1 MTTIDEILYSTKNSI
16 SVFEKKLLLSHVL
29 GLSNEEINLANNKKV
44 GEKDLKKLEQLINRR
59 KNSEPI
65 AYITNTKPFWKNDF
79 FVDSSVLIPRSDSE
93 LLIESVIEY
102 FPDLTKSY
110 NFLDLGSG
118 SGCLIISLLNEYLSS
133 LGTGIE
139 IDKEAIKVSEI
150 NKEFLLNKDRLKF
163 LERDFSNFD
172 TSSFDIVISNPPYI
186 PFEEKNNI
194 MEDVRNFEPIKALF
208 ADEKGL
214 YFYRNIIQNL
224 AKKMKR
230 KQYLFLEVG
239 INQKDGVVKILKN
252 NNFKVVSIKT
262 DISNIPRCIIA
273 ESNEIKT

>member
-1 MTTIDEILYSTKNSI
+1 MTTISEILYSNEDSI

-29 GLSNEEINLANNKKV
+29 GLSNEKLNLTQSENVDENDIKNF
-44 GEKDLKKLEQLINRR
+44 EQLINRR

-65 AYITNTKPFWKNDF
+65 AYLTNKKSFWKNEF
-79 FVDSSVLIPRSDSE
+79 YVDKSVLIPRSDSE

-102 FPDLTKSY
+102 FPDLTKTY

-118 SGCLIISLLNEYLSS
+118 SGCLIISLLNEYLLSS
-133 LGTGIE
+133 GTGVE
-139 IDKEAIKVSEI
+139 IDKKAIKVSEK
-150 NKEFLLNKDRLKF
+150 NKEFLLNKERLKF

-194 MEDVRNFEPIKALF
+194 MKDVRNFEPIKALF

-214 YFYRNIIQNL
+214 YFYRNIIHNL

-230 KQYLFLEVG
+230 KQYLFLELG
-239 INQKDGVVKILKN
+239 INQPDGVVKI
-252 NNFKVVSIKT
+252 
-262 DISNIPRCIIA
+262 
-273 ESNEIKT
+273 

>member
-16 SVFEKKLLLSHVL
+16 SVSEKKLLLSYVL
-29 GLSNEEINLANNKKV
+29 GFSNEELNLANNKKV
-44 GEKDLKKLEQLINRR
+44 GEKDLKNFEQLINRR

-65 AYITNTKPFWKNDF
+65 AYITNTKSFWKNDF
-79 FVDSSVLIPRSDSE
+79 YVDYSVLIPRSDSE

-133 LGTGIE
+133 LGTGVE
-139 IDKEAIKVSEI
+139 IDKEAIKVSEK
-150 NKEFLLNKDRLKF
+150 NKEILSNKDRLKF
-163 LERDFSNFD
+163 FERDFSNFD
-172 TSSFDIVISNPPYI
+172 TSSFDIVICNPPYI
-186 PFEEKNNI
+186 PSEEKNNI
-194 MEDVRNFEPIKALF
+194 MDDVKNFEPRRALF

-214 YFYRNIIQNL
+214 YFYRKIIENL
-224 AKKMKR
+224 AKKVKK

-239 INQKDGVVKILKN
+239 INQPDAVVKILKN
-252 NNFKVVSIKT
+252 NNINVVVIKN

-273 ESNEIKT
+273 ESN

>member
-1 MTTIDEILYSTKNSI
+1 MTTIDEILYSNENSI
-16 SVFEKKLLLSHVL
+16 SVSEKKLLLSYVL
-29 GLSNEEINLANNKKV
+29 GLSYEKLNLTHGKKV
-44 GEKDLKKLEQLINRR
+44 GEKDLKNFEQLIIRR

-65 AYITNTKPFWKNDF
+65 AYLTNIKSFWKNDF
-79 FVDSSVLIPRSDSE
+79 YVDQSVLIPRSDSE

-102 FPDLTKSY
+102 FPDQTKTY

-133 LGTGIE
+133 SGAGVE
-139 IDKEAIKVSEI
+139 IDKDAIKIAEK

-186 PFEEKNNI
+186 SFEEKKDI
-194 MEDVRNFEPIKALF
+194 MKEVRNYEPSNALF

-214 YFYRNIIQNL
+214 YFYRKIIENL
-224 AKKMKR
+224 AKEFKK
-230 KQYLFLEVG
+230 KQFLFFELG
-239 INQKDGVVKILKN
+239 INQPDGVVKILKN
-252 NNFKVVSIKT
+252 NNFNVVSIKN

-273 ESNEIKT
+273 ERS

>member
-1 MTTIDEILYSTKNSI
+1 MKTISEILYSNEVSI

-29 GLSNEEINLANNKKV
+29 GLSNEKLNLTQSEKV
-44 GEKDLKKLEQLINRR
+44 GEKDFKNFEQLINRR

-65 AYITNTKPFWKNDF
+65 AYLTNIKSFWKNDF
-79 FVDSSVLIPRSDSE
+79 YVDQSVLIPRSDSE

-102 FPDLTKSY
+102 FPDLKKTY

-118 SGCLIISLLNEYLSS
+118 SGCLIISLLNEYLLSS
-133 LGTGIE
+133 GTGVE
-139 IDKEAIKVSEI
+139 IDKKAIKVSEK

-186 PFEEKNNI
+186 SFEEKKDI
-194 MEDVRNFEPIKALF
+194 MKEVRNYEPSNALF

-214 YFYRNIIQNL
+214 YFYRKIIENL
-224 AKKMKR
+224 AKQMKR
-230 KQYLFLEVG
+230 KQFLFLEVG
-239 INQKDGVVKILKN
+239 INQPDGVVKILKN
-252 NNFKVVSIKT
+252 NNFNVVSIKK

-273 ESNEIKT
+273 ERS

>member
-1 MTTIDEILYSTKNSI
+1 MATIDEILYSTKNSI
-16 SVFEKKLLLSHVL
+16 PVSEKKLILSHVL
-29 GLSNEEINLANNKKV
+29 GLSNEEINLAHNKKV
-44 GEKDLKKLEQLINRR
+44 GEKDLKNFEKLINRR

-65 AYITNTKPFWKNDF
+65 AYITNTKSFWKNDF
-79 FVDSSVLIPRSDSE
+79 YVDSSVLIPRSDSE

-133 LGTGIE
+133 SGTGIE
-139 IDKEAIKVSEI
+139 IDNEAIKVSEK
-150 NKEFLLNKDRLKF
+150 NKEFLLNKNRLKF
-163 LERDFSNFD
+163 LETDFSNFD
-172 TSSFDIVISNPPYI
+172 SSSFDIVISNPPYI
-186 PFEEKNNI
+186 PFEEKKNI
-194 MEDVRNFEPIKALF
+194 MEDVKNFEPIRALF

-214 YFYRNIIQNL
+214 YFYKNIIWNL

-239 INQKDGVVKILKN
+239 MNQDEGVVKILKN
-252 NNFKVVSIKT
+252 NNFKVASIKN

-273 ESNEIKT
+273 ESN

>member
-1 MTTIDEILYSTKNSI
+1 MTTIGEILYSNGNFI

-29 GLSNEEINLANNKKV
+29 GLSNEKLNLTQSEKV
-44 GEKDLKKLEQLINRR
+44 GEKDLKSFEQLINRR

-65 AYITNTKPFWKNDF
+65 AYLTNIKSFWKNDF
-79 FVDSSVLIPRSDSE
+79 YVDQSVLIPRSDSE

-102 FPDLTKSY
+102 FPDLTKNY

-118 SGCLIISLLNEYLSS
+118 SGCLIISLLNEYLLSS
-133 LGTGIE
+133 GTGVE
-139 IDKEAIKVSEI
+139 IDKKAIKVSEK

-163 LERDFSNFD
+163 LEGDFSNFD

-186 PFEEKNNI
+186 SLEEKKDI
-194 MEDVRNFEPIKALF
+194 MKEVRNYEPSNALF

-214 YFYRNIIQNL
+214 YFYRKIIENL
-224 AKKMKR
+224 SKHLKK
-230 KQYLFLEVG
+230 KQFLFLEVG
-239 INQKDGVVKILKN
+239 INQPDGVVKILKN
-252 NNFKVVSIKT
+252 NNFNVVSIKK

-273 ESNEIKT
+273 ERS

>member
-16 SVFEKKLLLSHVL
+16 SVSEKKLLLSYVL
-29 GLSNEEINLANNKKV
+29 GFSNEELNLANNKKV
-44 GEKDLKKLEQLINRR
+44 GEKDLKNFEQLINRR

-65 AYITNTKPFWKNDF
+65 AYITNTKSFWKNDF
-79 FVDSSVLIPRSDSE
+79 YVDYSVLIPRSDSE

-133 LGTGIE
+133 LGTGVE
-139 IDKEAIKVSEI
+139 IDKEAIKVSEK
-150 NKEFLLNKDRLKF
+150 NKEFLSNKDRLKF
-163 LERDFSNFD
+163 FERDFSNFD
-172 TSSFDIVISNPPYI
+172 TSSFDIVICNPPYI
-186 PFEEKNNI
+186 PSEEKNNI
-194 MEDVRNFEPIKALF
+194 MDDVKNFEPRRALF

-214 YFYRNIIQNL
+214 YFYRKIIENL
-224 AKKMKR
+224 AKKVKK

-239 INQKDGVVKILKN
+239 INQPDAVVKILKN
-252 NNFKVVSIKT
+252 NNINVVVIKN

-273 ESNEIKT
+273 ESN

>member
-16 SVFEKKLLLSHVL
+16 SVSEKKLLLSYVL
-29 GLSNEEINLANNKKV
+29 GLSNEELNLANNKKV
-44 GEKDLKKLEQLINRR
+44 GEKDLKNFEQLINRR

-65 AYITNTKPFWKNDF
+65 AYITNTKSFWKNDF
-79 FVDSSVLIPRSDSE
+79 YVDYSVLIPRSDSE

-133 LGTGIE
+133 LGTGVE
-139 IDKEAIKVSEI
+139 IDKEAIKVSEK
-150 NKEFLLNKDRLKF
+150 NKEFLSNKDRLKF
-163 LERDFSNFD
+163 YERDFSNFD
-172 TSSFDIVISNPPYI
+172 TSSFDIVICNPPYI
-186 PFEEKNNI
+186 PSEEKNNI
-194 MEDVRNFEPIKALF
+194 MDDVKNFEPRRALF

-214 YFYRNIIQNL
+214 YFYRKIIENL
-224 AKKMKR
+224 AKKVKK
-230 KQYLFLEVG
+230 KQYLFIEVG
-239 INQKDGVVKILKN
+239 INQPDAVVKILKN
-252 NNFKVVSIKT
+252 NNFNVVVIKN

-273 ESNEIKT
+273 ESN

>member
-16 SVFEKKLLLSHVL
+16 SVSEKKLLLSYVL
-29 GLSNEEINLANNKKV
+29 GLSNEELNLANNKKV
-44 GEKDLKKLEQLINRR
+44 GEKDLKNFEQLINRR

-65 AYITNTKPFWKNDF
+65 AYITNTKSFWKNDF
-79 FVDSSVLIPRSDSE
+79 YVDYSVLIPRSDSE

-139 IDKEAIKVSEI
+139 IDSEAIKISEK
-150 NKEFLLNKDRLKF
+150 NKEFLLNKDRLIF
-163 LERDFSNFD
+163 LERDFSSFD

-194 MEDVRNFEPIKALF
+194 MEDVRNFEPTKALF

-214 YFYRNIIQNL
+214 YFYRNIVENL
-224 AKKMKR
+224 AKQLKR

-239 INQKDGVVKILKN
+239 INQHEEVVKMLKN
-252 NNFKVVSIKT
+252 NNFKIVSIKN
-262 DISNIPRCIIA
+262 DISNIPRCVIA
-273 ESNEIKT
+273 ESN

>member
-1 MTTIDEILYSTKNSI
+1 MTTIGEILYSNGDSI

-29 GLSNEEINLANNKKV
+29 GLSNEKLNLTQSEKV
-44 GEKDLKKLEQLINRR
+44 GEKDIKNFEQLINRR

-65 AYITNTKPFWKNDF
+65 AYLTNIKSFWKNDF
-79 FVDSSVLIPRSDSE
+79 YVDQSVLIPRSDSE

-102 FPDLTKSY
+102 FPDLTKTY

-118 SGCLIISLLNEYLSS
+118 SGCLIISLLNEYLLSS
-133 LGTGIE
+133 GTGVE
-139 IDKEAIKVSEI
+139 IDKKAIKVSEK

-163 LERDFSNFD
+163 LERDFSNYD

-186 PFEEKNNI
+186 PFEEKKDI
-194 MEDVRNFEPIKALF
+194 MKEVRNYEPSKALF

-214 YFYRNIIQNL
+214 YFYRKIIENL
-224 AKKMKR
+224 SKHLKR
-230 KQYLFLEVG
+230 KQFLFLEVG
-239 INQKDGVVKILKN
+239 INQPDGVVKILKN
-252 NNFKVVSIKT
+252 NNFNVVSIKK

-273 ESNEIKT
+273 ERS

>member
-16 SVFEKKLLLSHVL
+16 SVSEKKLLLSYVL
-29 GLSNEEINLANNKKV
+29 GLSNEELNLANNKKV
-44 GEKDLKKLEQLINRR
+44 GEKDLKNFEQLINRR

-65 AYITNTKPFWKNDF
+65 AYITNTKSFWKNDF
-79 FVDSSVLIPRSDSE
+79 YVDYSVLIPRSDSE

-133 LGTGIE
+133 LGTGVE
-139 IDKEAIKVSEI
+139 IDKEAIKVSEK
-150 NKEFLLNKDRLKF
+150 NKEFLSNKDRLKF
-163 LERDFSNFD
+163 FERDFSNFD
-172 TSSFDIVISNPPYI
+172 TSSFDIVICNPPYI
-186 PFEEKNNI
+186 PSEEKNNI
-194 MEDVRNFEPIKALF
+194 MDDVKNFEPRRALF

-214 YFYRNIIQNL
+214 YFYRKIIENL
-224 AKKMKR
+224 AKKVKK

-239 INQKDGVVKILKN
+239 INQPDAVVKILKN
-252 NNFKVVSIKT
+252 NNFNVVVIKN

-273 ESNEIKT
+273 ESN

>member
-1 MTTIDEILYSTKNSI
+1 MKTISEILYSNEDSI

-29 GLSNEEINLANNKKV
+29 GLSNEKLNLIQNEKV
-44 GEKDLKKLEQLINRR
+44 GEKDFKNFEQLISRR

-65 AYITNTKPFWKNDF
+65 AYLMNIKSFWKNDF
-79 FVDSSVLIPRSDSE
+79 YVDQTVLIPRSDSE

-139 IDKEAIKVSEI
+139 IDKEAIKVSEK

-194 MEDVRNFEPIKALF
+194 MEDVRNFEPTRALF
-208 ADEKGL
+208 AEEKGL

-239 INQKDGVVKILKN
+239 INQHNGVVKILKN
-252 NNFKVVSIKT
+252 NNFKVISIKN

-273 ESNEIKT
+273 ESN

>member
-1 MTTIDEILYSTKNSI
+1 MTTIGEILYSNGDSI

-29 GLSNEEINLANNKKV
+29 GLSNEKLNLTQSEKV
-44 GEKDLKKLEQLINRR
+44 GEKDIKNFEQLINRR

-65 AYITNTKPFWKNDF
+65 AYLTNKKSFWKNDF
-79 FVDSSVLIPRSDSE
+79 YVDQSVLIPRSDSE

-102 FPDLTKSY
+102 FPDLTKTY

-118 SGCLIISLLNEYLSS
+118 SGCLIISLLNEYLLSS
-133 LGTGIE
+133 GIGVE
-139 IDKEAIKVSEI
+139 IDKEAIKVSEK

-186 PFEEKNNI
+186 SFEEKKDI
-194 MEDVRNFEPIKALF
+194 MKEVRNYEPSNALF

-214 YFYRNIIQNL
+214 YFYRKIIENL
-224 AKKMKR
+224 AKRQKR
-230 KQYLFLEVG
+230 KQFLFFEVG
-239 INQKDGVVKILKN
+239 INQPDGVVKILKN
-252 NNFKVVSIKT
+252 NNFKVVSIKK

-273 ESNEIKT
+273 ERS